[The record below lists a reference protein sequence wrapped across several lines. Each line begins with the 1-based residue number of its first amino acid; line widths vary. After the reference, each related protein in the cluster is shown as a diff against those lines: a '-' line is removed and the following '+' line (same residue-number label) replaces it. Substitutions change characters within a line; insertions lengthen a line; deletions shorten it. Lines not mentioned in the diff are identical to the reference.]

1 MKRLVLTAAVS
12 AVLAACGDGPPDKK
26 VLLIGLDGIRVD
38 VLAEV
43 STPHIDSLIGAGLFS
58 DAAQTADPTWSGP
71 CWSSMLTGVWPDK
84 HGVYNNRF
92 EGKDYTT
99 YPDFLTR
106 LEQLDTAFNT
116 FAVVDWPP
124 LAWEVSGGPLLSDAI
139 DRLLVFSGD
148 ELGYGE
154 ADSASV
160 VAAVEYLETA
170 DLDAAFVYV
179 GNVDEVGHATS
190 TLAPEYRAAMEVAD
204 AQVGALVAAVRRR
217 PTFADED
224 WLILVSTDHGRTD
237 DGGHGGYSP
246 QEATIF
252 YLASGPSVARG
263 AWEQPP
269 EIVDVA
275 VTALA
280 HLGVEMDPAWR
291 LDGKVVGLASMP

>member
-1 MKRLVLTAAVS
+1 MKRLLLVAVMP
-12 AVLAACGDGPPDKK
+12 AVLAACGDRSPDKK
-26 VLLIGLDGIRVD
+26 ILLIGLDGIRVD

-43 STPHIDSLIGAGLFS
+43 ATPHLDSLMGVGLFS
-58 DAAQTADPTWSGP
+58 NGARTADPTWSGP
-71 CWSSMLTGVWPDK
+71 CWSSMLTGVWPEK

-92 EGKDYTT
+92 EGKNYAD

-106 LEQLDTAFNT
+106 LEQTDTTFST

-124 LAWEVSGGPLLSDAI
+124 LASEASGGPLLSGAI
-139 DRLLVFSGD
+139 DRLLLFSGD

-154 ADSASV
+154 ADSVSV
-160 VAAVEYLETA
+160 LAAVEYLERA
-170 DLDAAFVYV
+170 DVDAAFVYV

-190 TLAPEYRAAMEVAD
+190 TLAPEYRAAMAVAD
-204 AQVGALVAAVRRR
+204 AQVGELVAAVRRR
-217 PTFADED
+217 ATYADED

-252 YLASGPSVARG
+252 YLASGPSVTVDAPT
-263 AWEQPP
+263 EPP

-280 HLGVEMDPAWR
+280 HLGVEADPAWR
-291 LDGKVVGLASMP
+291 LDGKVVGLARAR

>member
-1 MKRLVLTAAVS
+1 MKRLVLAAAAS
-12 AVLAACGDGPPDKK
+12 AVLAACGDGSLDKK

-43 STPHIDSLIGAGLFS
+43 PTPHLDSLIGAGLFS

-71 CWSSMLTGVWPDK
+71 CWSSMLTGVWPEK

-92 EGKDYTT
+92 EGKNYTT

-116 FAVVDWPP
+116 FAVVDWLP
-124 LAWEVSGGPLLSDAI
+124 LGWEVSGGPLLSDAI

-148 ELGYGE
+148 QLGYAD
-154 ADSASV
+154 ADSVSV
-160 VAAVEYLETA
+160 LAAVEYLETA
-170 DLDAAFVYV
+170 DPDAAFVYI

-204 AQVGALVAAVRRR
+204 AHVGALVAAVRRR
-217 PTFADED
+217 PTYANED

-252 YLASGPSVARG
+252 YLAAGPSVVRG
-263 AWEQPP
+263 APAEPP
-269 EIVDVA
+269 GVVDVA

-280 HLGVEMDPAWR
+280 HLGVEIDPAWQ
-291 LDGKVVGLASMP
+291 LDGKVVGLASRP